1 MLMMELSPE
10 CRNII
15 KKAKTLA
22 KSLNHRYAGSEHILV
37 SILSCSESAQE
48 ILANAGLDS
57 NSFYELSITVLKDT
71 KMSMR
76 NDPPEEDVV
85 LSPKARQVITTAA
98 KFAQEIG
105 EPQITA
111 GSLLLS
117 ILYDLS
123 GMCNYL
129 FSQLDVDAEDLRR
142 EVAVLLGVQLDEIN
156 RRVVFKKNDLPTPP
170 SADQTGSH
178 GLGAQG
184 MPTELSGGDEK
195 SALEQYTI
203 DLTESALRDELPI
216 VIGRNDEVDRVI
228 EVLTRKNK
236 NNPMLIGEP
245 GVGKTAI
252 VEGLAQRVVVGAVPD
267 DLVTC
272 RIMQLDVNAM
282 VAGTQYRGQFE
293 ERLKNLIIELKANP
307 EIILF
312 VDEMHQL
319 IGAGSTGNNSMDFS
333 NIIKPELARGEIS
346 IIGVTT
352 TNKYLEHIQKDGA
365 FNRRFQKIYVDEP
378 TRKDMLQ
385 ILKGTKRIFEQH
397 HRINFSLKSLNNI
410 IDKCSRYIPD
420 RRFPDKAMDV
430 MDELGSRLRYKIFK
444 EYFFLTPEVE
454 QQFNRL
460 ARDKKR
466 ANRRGD
472 TNAVK
477 QIQAREQE
485 LNDRLDQSM
494 QEYTDVDNKHLK
506 IVDDTIDEYF
516 SNLTKIP
523 VTSLNQ
529 DEHKTLKRL
538 AMNLKK
544 QVIGQDEAIKEIS
557 NTIKR
562 ARLALHSPTR
572 PIGVFLFLG
581 QTGVGKTHI
590 ARVIN
595 EQLFGTPDSLIQMN
609 MSELMEEHSVSKII
623 GSPPGYVGH
632 DAVNSNTMLNKVR
645 ERPYSVVLL
654 DEIEKA
660 HPAVLQV
667 LLQMFEEGTIT
678 DSQGNDVNF
687 KNCYIIMTSNIGAE
701 AVQKN
706 TTVGFG
712 RSYLDDRVETEAK
725 VKSELSKHMAPE
737 LINRI
742 DSIVVFD
749 TLGET
754 ELAKICKLEF
764 RHLKVLLREQ
774 LKVALTYDQSAVDYI
789 VEDSHEPGYGARPL
803 KRYLNKT
810 VMNAISDEYL
820 KHPDMS
826 HINITAN
833 DTGLVYESSYELS
846 PRAAT

>member
-1 MLMMELSPE
+1 MELSSE
-10 CRNII
+10 CKEIVG
-15 KKAKTLA
+15 KAKALA
-22 KSLNHRYAGSEHILV
+22 KQLNHRYAGSEHILV
-37 SILSCSESAQE
+37 SILSCSETAKE
-48 ILANAGLDS
+48 ILNNAGLDPG
-57 NSFYELSITVLKDT
+57 SFYELSINVLKDT

-76 NDPPEEDVV
+76 SAPLEDDVT
-85 LSPKARQVITTAA
+85 LSPKAKQVITQASRFA
-98 KFAQEIG
+98 KEIG
-105 EPQITA
+105 DKEITA
-111 GSLLLS
+111 GALLLS

-142 EVAVLLGVQLDEIN
+142 EVAVLLGVQLEEIN
-156 RRVVFKKNDLPTPP
+156 RRVIFKKNDIQPP
-170 SADQTGSH
+170 KSEDQTNSH
-178 GLGAQG
+178 GLNSQAAQQDLTG
-184 MPTELSGGDEK
+184 HDQQP
-195 SALEQYTI
+195 ALEKYTI
-203 DLTESALRDELPI
+203 DLTESAIHDQLPP
-216 VIGRNDEVDRVI
+216 VIGRNDEIDRVI
-228 EVLTRKNK
+228 EVLTRKSK

-272 RIMQLDVNAM
+272 RILQLDVNAL

-293 ERLKNLIIELKANP
+293 ERLKNLIVELKASP
-307 EIILF
+307 EVILF
-312 VDEMHQL
+312 VDEMHQM

-352 TNKYLEHIQKDGA
+352 TNKYLEFVQKDGA

-378 TRKDMLQ
+378 TKKDMLQ
-385 ILKGTKRIFEQH
+385 ILKGTKHAYEAH
-397 HRINFSLKSLNNI
+397 HRISFSIKALSNI
-410 IDKCSRYIPD
+410 IDKCHRYIPD

-430 MDELGSRLRYKIFK
+430 MDELGSQLRYKIFK

-454 QQFNRL
+454 HQFNRL
-460 ARDKKR
+460 ARARKKAER
-466 ANRRGD
+466 DQNHEAL
-472 TNAVK
+472 VK
-477 QIQAREQE
+477 IQKQEDE
-485 LNDRLDQSM
+485 LNSKLDQSM
-494 QEYTDVDNKHLK
+494 EDYVKIDQKYLK
-506 IVDDTIDEYF
+506 IVDDTIDLYF
-516 SNLTKIP
+516 SKLTNIP
-523 VTSLNQ
+523 VNSMNR
-529 DEHKTLKRL
+529 DEHATLKRL
-538 AMNLKK
+538 SSNLKK
-544 QVIGQDEAIKEIS
+544 QVIGQDQAIQEIS
-557 NTIKR
+557 NNIKR

-667 LLQMFEEGTIT
+667 LLQMFEEGNIT

-701 AVQKN
+701 AVEKN

-712 RSYLDDRVETEAK
+712 RAIMDDRVESENK
-725 VKSELSKHMAPE
+725 VKLELKKHMAPE

-742 DSIVVFD
+742 DSIVVFE
-749 TLGET
+749 TLGPD
-754 ELAKICKLEF
+754 ELGKICKLEL
-764 RHLKVLLREQ
+764 RALKNLLREQ
-774 LKVALTYDQSAVDYI
+774 LGVQLQCDQAAVDYM
-789 VEDSHEPGYGARPL
+789 VEDSMEPGYGARPL

-826 HINITAN
+826 SIMITAN
-833 DTGLVYESSYELS
+833 DDGLVYQSSYELS
-846 PRAAT
+846 PHAAT

>member
-1 MLMMELSPE
+1 MELSSE
-10 CRNII
+10 CKQII
-15 KKAKTLA
+15 AKAKQLA
-22 KSLNHRYAGSEHILV
+22 KELNHRYAGSEHILV
-37 SILSCSESAQE
+37 SILSCSDTAQE
-48 ILANAGLDS
+48 ILNNAGLES
-57 NSFYELSITVLKDT
+57 ETFYTLSINVLKDT

-76 NDPPEEDVV
+76 NNPPDEEVV
-85 LSPKARQVITTAA
+85 LSPKAKQVITQAVR
-98 KFAQEIG
+98 FAQEMGDDEIS
-105 EPQITA
+105 A
-111 GSLLLS
+111 GGLLLS

-142 EVAVLLGVQLDEIN
+142 EVAVLLGVQLEEIN
-156 RRVVFKKNDLPTPP
+156 RRVIFKKNDLPRPVEDGTH
-170 SADQTGSH
+170 SH
-178 GLGAQG
+178 GLNSSATNQDLTGTDQ
-184 MPTELSGGDEK
+184 E

-203 DLTESALRDELPI
+203 DLTESALMDKLPD
-216 VIGRNDEVDRVI
+216 VIGRNKEIDRVI

-267 DLVTC
+267 ELVPC
-272 RIMQLDVNAM
+272 RILQLDVNAM

-293 ERLKNLIIELKANP
+293 ERLKNLILELKASP
-307 EIILF
+307 EVILF

-333 NIIKPELARGEIS
+333 NIIKPELARGDIS

-365 FNRRFQKIYVDEP
+365 FSRRFQKIYIDEP
-378 TRKDMLQ
+378 SKKDMLH
-385 ILKGTKRIFEQH
+385 ILKGTKHAFETH
-397 HRINFSLKSLNNI
+397 HRIQFTITSLTNI
-410 IDKCSRYIPD
+410 IDKCNRYIPD

-430 MDELGSRLRYKIFK
+430 MDEIGSQLRYKIFK

-454 QQFNRL
+454 QKFNRL
-460 ARDKKR
+460 ARNRER
-466 ANRRGD
+466 AIRNDDENLLR
-472 TNAVK
+472 
-477 QIQAREQE
+477 QIDQQEKE
-485 LNDRLDQSM
+485 LNKKLDDSM
-494 QEYTDVDNKHLK
+494 QAYVDVDQKNLK
-506 IVDDTIDEYF
+506 IVNDTIDEYF
-516 SNLTKIP
+516 SKLTNIP

-529 DEHKTLKRL
+529 DEHATLKRL
-538 AMNLKK
+538 SANLKRH
-544 QVIGQDEAIKEIS
+544 VIGQDEAIKEIS
-557 NTIKR
+557 NNIKR
-562 ARLALHSPTR
+562 ARLALHSPNR

-590 ARVIN
+590 ARTIN
-595 EQLFGTPDSLIQMN
+595 SELFGTQDSLIQMN

-660 HPAVLQV
+660 HPSVLQV
-667 LLQMFEEGTIT
+667 MLQMFEEGVIT

-687 KNCYIIMTSNIGAE
+687 RNCYIIMTSNIGAE
-701 AVQKN
+701 AVEKN

-712 RSYLDDRVETEAK
+712 RVHMDDREETDSK
-725 VKSELSKHMAPE
+725 VKGELKKHMAPE

-749 TLGET
+749 TLGAK
-754 ELAKICKLEF
+754 ELGKICKLEL
-764 RHLKVLLREQ
+764 RELRRLLRDQ
-774 LKVALTYDQSAVDYI
+774 LNIQLSYDQSAVDYI
-789 VEDSHEPGYGARPL
+789 VEDSMEPGYGARPL

-810 VMNAISDEYL
+810 VMNSISDEYL
-820 KHPDMS
+820 KKPDMS
-826 HINITAN
+826 HIMITAN
-833 DTGLVYESSYELS
+833 DDGLVYESSYELS
-846 PRAAT
+846 PAAAK